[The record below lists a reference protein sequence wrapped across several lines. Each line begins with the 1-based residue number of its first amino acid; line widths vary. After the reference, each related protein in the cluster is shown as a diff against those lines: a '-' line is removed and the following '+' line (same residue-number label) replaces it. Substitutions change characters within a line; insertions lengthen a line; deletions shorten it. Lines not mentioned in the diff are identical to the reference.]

1 MNLQQKH
8 QLIAALSD
16 YVTLQRLQRMQE
28 VLEKRTRHLC
38 VVMEDIYQSHNA
50 SAVLR
55 SCDCFGIQDVH
66 IIENRNTYQV
76 NPDVALGASKWL
88 TLKKYNTLENNTEN
102 CIQQLR
108 EKGYRI
114 IATTPHQDDCL
125 LEELPVDQKTALLFG
140 TELQGLTQQAIDL
153 ADGYVKI
160 PMVGFTESFNIS
172 VCAALCLYYLS
183 PKVRNT
189 VTDWQL
195 SDEEKADVMLEWL
208 QQSVSNPESLVRYF
222 KQHLGF

>member
-1 MNLQQKH
+1 MNLQKKK

-16 YVTLQRLQRMQE
+16 FVTPQRLHRMQQ

-66 IIENRNTYQV
+66 IIENRNTCQV

-88 TLKKYNTLENNTEN
+88 TLKKYNTQDHNTLH
-102 CIQQLR
+102 CIRHLR

-114 IATTPHQDDCL
+114 IATTPHQDNYL
-125 LEELPVDQKTALLFG
+125 LEELPVDHKTALLFG
-140 TELQGLTQQAIDL
+140 TEIQGLTQEAIDL

-172 VCAALCLYYLS
+172 VCAALCLYHLS
-183 PKVRNT
+183 PKIRNT
-189 VTDWQL
+189 VNDWKL
-195 SDEEKADVMLEWL
+195 PAEEKADVMLDWL
-208 QQSVSNPESLVRYF
+208 SQSVSQAESLIRQF
-222 KQHLGF
+222 NG

>member
-1 MNLQQKH
+1 MNLQQKQ

-16 YVTLQRLQRMQE
+16 YVTPQRLQRMKQ

-38 VVMEDIYQSHNA
+38 LVMEDIYQSHNA

-66 IIENRNTYQV
+66 IIENRNTYEI

-88 TLKKYNTLENNTEN
+88 TLYQYNALENNTED
-102 CIQQLR
+102 CIRKLKD
-108 EKGYRI
+108 KGYRI
-114 IATTPHQDDCL
+114 VATTPHENDCL
-125 LEELPVDQKTALLFG
+125 LEELPVNQKTALLFG
-140 TELQGLTQQAIDL
+140 TELKGLTKQAIDL

-172 VCAALCLYYLS
+172 VCAALCLYHLS
-183 PKVRNT
+183 PKIRNK
-189 VTDWQL
+189 VPHWQL
-195 SDEEKADVMLEWL
+195 ADQEKADVMLEWL
-208 QQSVSNPESLVRYF
+208 QQSVSNPENLVRHF
-222 KQHLGF
+222 KLQLRF

>member
-1 MNLQQKH
+1 MNLQQKQ

-16 YVTLQRLQRMQE
+16 YVTPQRLQRMTK

-66 IIENRNTYQV
+66 IIENRNTYQI

-88 TLKKYNTLENNTEN
+88 TLNQYNALENNTET
-102 CIQQLR
+102 CIRQLKD
-108 EKGYRI
+108 KGYRI
-114 IATTPHQDDCL
+114 VATTPHENDCL

-140 TELQGLTQQAIDL
+140 TELKGLTQEAIDL

-172 VCAALCLYYLS
+172 VCAALCLYHLS
-183 PKVRNT
+183 PKIRNT
-189 VTDWQL
+189 VPDWQL
-195 SDEEKADVMLEWL
+195 ADEEKADVMLEWL
-208 QQSVSNPESLVRYF
+208 KQSVSNPESLMLHF
-222 KQHLGF
+222 KRQFGF

>member
-1 MNLQQKH
+1 MNLQQKQ

-16 YVTLQRLQRMQE
+16 YVTPQRLLRMQK
-28 VLEKRTRHLC
+28 VLKKRTRHLC

-66 IIENRNTYQV
+66 IIENQNTYQV

-88 TLKKYNTLENNTEN
+88 TLRKYNSLEDNTEN
-102 CIQQLR
+102 CIRKL
-108 EKGYRI
+108 KDNGYRI
-114 IATTPHQDDCL
+114 VATTPHENDCL

-140 TELQGLTQQAIDL
+140 TELHGLTQQAIDL

-172 VCAALCLYYLS
+172 VCAALCLYHLS
-183 PKVRNT
+183 PKIRNT
-189 VTDWQL
+189 VPQWQL
-195 SDEEKADVMLEWL
+195 PDEEKADVMLEWL
-208 QQSVSNPESLVRYF
+208 QQSVSNPESLMLHF
-222 KQHLGF
+222 KRQFGF